1 MSFNLD
7 LKKQAQEVNFTHKLQ
22 KSQNPTRD
30 INLFIWSVYGNF
42 FMEKKHKLLF
52 KLCYTK
58 AEKTYLFITKNN
70 VVESF
75 KQNVLPKHP

>member
-30 INLFIWSVYGNF
+30 ISLFI
-42 FMEKKHKLLF
+42 
-52 KLCYTK
+52 
-58 AEKTYLFITKNN
+58 
-70 VVESF
+70 
-75 KQNVLPKHP
+75 

>member
-30 INLFIWSVYGNF
+30 INLFI
-42 FMEKKHKLLF
+42 
-52 KLCYTK
+52 
-58 AEKTYLFITKNN
+58 
-70 VVESF
+70 
-75 KQNVLPKHP
+75 